1 MKQNFRSKNG
11 QVDNEKRSS
20 SANKG
25 SLSVLRPCLP
35 LILLINREEI
45 EHFLL
50 LLEINCFLGAL
61 WHELNFLMK

>member
-45 EHFLL
+45 
-50 LLEINCFLGAL
+50 
-61 WHELNFLMK
+61 

>member
-25 SLSVLRPCLP
+25 SLSEIYLDCSKTVSSFNPTHKSWGDLALFASFGNKLFFRCLV
-35 LILLINREEI
+35 
-45 EHFLL
+45 
-50 LLEINCFLGAL
+50 A
-61 WHELNFLMK
+61 WA